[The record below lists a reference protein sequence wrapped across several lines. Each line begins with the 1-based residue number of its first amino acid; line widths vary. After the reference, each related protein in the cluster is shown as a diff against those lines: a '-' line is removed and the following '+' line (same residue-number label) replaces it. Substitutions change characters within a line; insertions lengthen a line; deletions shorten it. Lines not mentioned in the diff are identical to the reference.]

1 MSDKQKKF
9 VPSAGYIVSV
19 HQVALG
25 VRAVA
30 QELDVFPEVLAEAC
44 ERAGFQ
50 LVSDPFD
57 LSADAA
63 KIIKLQAKQ
72 EGQGLK
78 VVRKESDD
86 SGSNAPTD

>member
-9 VPSAGYIVSV
+9 VPSAGYVVSV

-30 QELDVFPEVLAEAC
+30 QELDVFPELLAEAC

-50 LVSDPFD
+50 LVPDPFD
-57 LSADAA
+57 LSADAG
-63 KIIKLQAKQ
+63 KIIKRQNEQ
-72 EGQGLK
+72 QGAQIRI
-78 VVRKESDD
+78 VKEPNVTNSDP
-86 SGSNAPTD
+86 GAN